1 MLSELIEANTA
12 LVSEFKIREE
22 EEQKSSE
29 QHNID
34 NNFTIAI
41 NNVRQTVVH
50 LCEVKKCVDF
60 EETQNTNQTILEM
73 LKICKE
79 CAEQKHV
86 KAADTAK
93 INGLNR
99 NINSSLFEEW
109 RQYHIKKTSS
119 IREILGIARTLS
131 SNEATTLMNDINAA
145 AKWDVAS
152 KEVVRMTEA
161 IGEANDLIGQL
172 ELNEA
177 IVDFLKK
184 MVEHRAS
191 LEDLTREVFDWIEKE
206 NLKKRVKLSF

>member
-1 MLSELIEANTA
+1 
-12 LVSEFKIREE
+12 
-22 EEQKSSE
+22 
-29 QHNID
+29 
-34 NNFTIAI
+34 
-41 NNVRQTVVH
+41 
-50 LCEVKKCVDF
+50 
-60 EETQNTNQTILEM
+60 
-73 LKICKE
+73 
-79 CAEQKHV
+79 
-86 KAADTAK
+86 
-93 INGLNR
+93 
-99 NINSSLFEEW
+99 
-109 RQYHIKKTSS
+109 
-119 IREILGIARTLS
+119 
-131 SNEATTLMNDINAA
+131 MNDINAA